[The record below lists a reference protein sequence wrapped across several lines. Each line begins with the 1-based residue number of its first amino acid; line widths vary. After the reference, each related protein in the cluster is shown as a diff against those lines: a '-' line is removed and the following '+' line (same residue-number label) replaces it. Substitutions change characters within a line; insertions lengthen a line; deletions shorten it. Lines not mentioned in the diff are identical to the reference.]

1 MEAVVYWS
9 TALLALVGVWLNI
22 HGRRACFAIWHVTN
36 ATWAVIDFVHGIYA
50 QAAIQAVYFFLSIYG
65 LLKWAECG
73 FVRNGPRE
81 EES

>member
-1 MEAVVYWS
+1 MTVILWVTAAASLVAVWI
-9 TALLALVGVWLNI
+9 NI
-22 HGRRACFAIWHVTN
+22 HRHVACFWIWAVTN
-36 ATWAVIDFVHGIYA
+36 ATWAVIDFAHGIYA
-50 QAAIQAVYFFLSIYG
+50 QAALQAVYFVLSIYG